1 MIRLKSADHDSA
13 NNTDSA
19 ALVNDLAAAE
29 DAFLADV
36 TNEANSLV
44 ASVYSFE
51 KSGVASL
58 KTKTKNADATL
69 LGLVISNLAS
79 LDGVIAGLV
88 NTFNTIEAGAW
99 KTYTD
104 AAAVGFTPPG
114 TLCQPWRN
122 RIFRAED
129 LPFITTI
136 FSVFASN
143 VSSIDVDFELCHCTI
158 MIGVSG
164 VKVFQ

>member
-29 DAFLADV
+29 DAFLADM

-114 TLCQPWRN
+114 TLCQPCRK
-122 RIFRAED
+122 RTFKIDSSLRRFESSQCDQHRLRQLFSTGLLEHVDD
-129 LPFITTI
+129 LRH
-136 FSVFASN
+136 SV
-143 VSSIDVDFELCHCTI
+143 
-158 MIGVSG
+158 
-164 VKVFQ
+164 